1 MEAGTPAPGAVTIT
15 LDRPARRNAMTP
27 AMWHGLA
34 AIGRTLPPAVRV
46 VVVRGAGPSFS
57 AGIDLRMFSPEGVP
71 GEDPLRSPASPGFE
85 EWIASCQAGFSWLRS
100 PAIVSVAAVQGYAIG
115 GGFQLALAC
124 DLRILADDAQL
135 CMKEPQLGLVPD
147 LTGTKPLVD
156 IVGLPRALE
165 LCLTG
170 RTVGA
175 AEAARLR
182 LAELVVPGA
191 ELDGAVS
198 DLVAALLTVEP
209 AVARATKELLSQ
221 APGHDAAAQA
231 AAERRSRPSCSEIGW
246 PASDRSLLAERGR
259 SHWSEGLHRS
269 CTHANWHAMR
279 GFSRDPSVTQQR
291 LKPGTVRRIA
301 ALRPAVPG
309 ST

>member
-1 MEAGTPAPGAVTIT
+1 VDADAPAPGAVTIT

-34 AIGRTLPPAVRV
+34 AIGRALPPAVRV

-57 AGIDLRMFSPEGVP
+57 AGIDLRLFSPEGVP
-71 GEDPLRSPASPGFE
+71 GEDPLMNPSSPGFE
-85 EWIASCQAGFSWLRS
+85 EWIASCQQGYSWLHS
-100 PAIVSVAAVQGYAIG
+100 PDIVSVAAVQGHAIG

-135 CMKEPQLGLVPD
+135 SMKEPQLGLVPD

-156 IVGLPRALE
+156 IAGLPRSLE

-231 AAERRSRPSCSEIGW
+231 AAERRIQAELQRK
-246 PASDRSLLAERGR
+246 RLAG
-259 SHWSEGLHRS
+259 G
-269 CTHANWHAMR
+269 
-279 GFSRDPSVTQQR
+279 
-291 LKPGTVRRIA
+291 
-301 ALRPAVPG
+301 
-309 ST
+309 